1 MRSAGEQP
9 HSDYPRPR
17 RHGGRLLGLAL
28 IVPLAIAP
36 APALAFELFGIHL
49 FGEKADESVVD
60 PVRYALSFDPGTD
73 DDDELADALRDAS
86 IMLADEKRPVS
97 GSLGLIAKVRD
108 EREALV
114 AAHYAMARYD
124 GVVEIA
130 IGGQT
135 IDDIAPY
142 AE

>member
-49 FGEKADESVVD
+49 FGEKADEAVVD
-60 PVRYALSFDPGTD
+60 PVRYALSFDPGT

-97 GSLGLIAKVRD
+97 DRKSTRLNSSHVKTS
-108 EREALV
+108 
-114 AAHYAMARYD
+114 YA
-124 GVVEIA
+124 VFCLKNKIE
-130 IGGQT
+130 
-135 IDDIAPY
+135 
-142 AE
+142 